1 MCQPLSIPAAWRGKE
16 LFERKDW
23 AVRLTSEEVAE
34 LRSVLDQP
42 TGQPITEIQRDD
54 IPLPICSRML
64 ARLQQDLEE
73 GSGACLVKGLPLDE
87 FSEVEARRFFWSV
100 AIHVGTPVSQS
111 AVGERIFSVRNE
123 GFPVGHPQRTGRIPA
138 SD

>member
-23 AVRLTSEEVAE
+23 AVKLASEEVAE
-34 LRSVLDQP
+34 LWSVLDQP
-42 TGQPITEIQRDD
+42 TGKPITELQRDD

-64 ARLQQDLEE
+64 VRLQQDLEE

-87 FSEVEARRFFWSV
+87 FSEDEARRFFLECGHS
-100 AIHVGTPVSQS
+100 
-111 AVGERIFSVRNE
+111 RRNA
-123 GFPVGHPQRTGRIPA
+123 GFAKRCRRTYLQCPQ
-138 SD
+138 